1 MDAREIYGKF
11 SFDRLMVWAG
21 VREDF
26 NEPAEE
32 VLTKAFSR
40 IVAIDSRRWIEF
52 LLEVLPRLMEVRF
65 AELPAV
71 QLRMMRMFY
80 ITVWQKYMAGFD
92 NEEVLQNLM
101 DLADS
106 PVMLVKMLYMWIVYY
121 NAWENDDCDSAI
133 LPLLYHMSYW
143 VSFD

>member
-1 MDAREIYGKF
+1 MGR
-11 SFDRLMVWAG
+11 

-26 NEPAEE
+26 SEPAEE
-32 VLTKAFSR
+32 ALTKAFSR

-80 ITVWQKYMAGFD
+80 ITVWQKYGGFTGHAGGAYRPAS
-92 NEEVLQNLM
+92 V
-101 DLADS
+101 
-106 PVMLVKMLYMWIVYY
+106 
-121 NAWENDDCDSAI
+121 
-133 LPLLYHMSYW
+133 PL
-143 VSFD
+143 